1 MTRLIIRLT
10 RRNSARTTP
19 AESAPVRIRI
29 RAANAARAVGTAARS
44 AAAEAQEKARAVG
57 SAAKSAA
64 AEAQEKTRA
73 AGAAAKSAAAEAQE
87 KARAAGAAARSA
99 AAEAVSLLSSLAEE
113 AREGTDAI
121 VERDPAVHSRAE
133 ALLLYPGLHAL
144 LVHRVAHALYLH
156 EHFFAARAVSQLSRF
171 LTGTEIHPGASIGRG
186 LFIDHGSGVV
196 IGETAV
202 VGDNCT
208 IYQGATLGGTGKET
222 GKRHPTLGDNVMVGA
237 GAKLLGNFTI
247 GDNVKIAAGAV
258 VLRDVPPNC
267 TAVGI
272 PARVVRCGGERM
284 PADLD
289 QTHIPDPVAE
299 QLRALD
305 ERLRTLENGAA
316 PEN

>member
-1 MTRLIIRLT
+1 MTHLIIRLT
-10 RRNSARTTP
+10 RRDAARSMP
-19 AESAPVRIRI
+19 AESAPVRIKI
-29 RAANAARAVGTAARS
+29 RAANAARAA
-44 AAAEAQEKARAVG
+44 G
-57 SAAKSAA
+57 SAV
-64 AEAQEKTRA
+64 
-73 AGAAAKSAAAEAQE
+73 
-87 KARAAGAAARSA
+87 RSA

-156 EHFFAARAVSQLSRF
+156 QHFFAARTVSQLSRF
-171 LTGTEIHPGASIGRG
+171 LTGTEIHPGAAIGRG
-186 LFIDHGSGVV
+186 LFIDHGAGVV
-196 IGETAV
+196 IGETAA

-222 GKRHPTLGDNVMVGA
+222 GKRHPTLGNNVMVGA

-258 VLRDVPPNC
+258 VLRDVPPDC

-305 ERLRTLENGAA
+305 ERLRTLEGGAA
-316 PEN
+316 PED